1 VPSRLRVPCGY
12 LVGFVVLFLARP
24 TAASLL
30 LALPPVLAGEALRLW
45 ASGHLEK
52 TRSLATGG
60 PYAHTRNPLYLGSL
74 LIALGVTVASA
85 SPWAVLA
92 MAAYFAAFYPRV
104 MREEAAFL
112 GQRFPADYASWARA
126 VPAFLPR
133 LRPAGPR
140 ATRFTAARVAENR
153 EWRTAAAIPLFT
165 LLLYLRG
172 WLS

>member
-1 VPSRLRVPCGY
+1 VPCGY
-12 LVGFVVLFLARP
+12 LVGVIVLLLARP
-24 TAASLL
+24 TPASLL
-30 LALPPVLAGEALRLW
+30 LGLAPVLAGEGLRLW
-45 ASGHLEK
+45 ASGHLDK
-52 TRSLATGG
+52 TRTLATGG
-60 PYAHTRNPLYLGSL
+60 PYAHSRNPLYLGSL
-74 LIALGVTVASA
+74 LIALGVTAASA

-92 MAAYFAAFYPRV
+92 LIAYFAAFYPPV

-112 GQRFPADYASWARA
+112 REKFPAEFEAWARA

-140 ATRFTAARVAENR
+140 TSRFAAERVSRNR
-153 EWRTAAAIPLFT
+153 EWRTAAAIPLFA